1 MLPVSTKYH
10 YPILKL
16 LADGKV
22 HTSKEMQDVLI
33 KEFALTEDD
42 LKVKTKGGDKS
53 EGSLL
58 FPKWVG
64 FAIKNLRDASFIIT
78 VNKIKGVAQYSITD
92 EGRHFLSL
100 NPEGF
105 NGGTGASLKEKYK
118 KSIEKESTK
127 DDSPQKCESKEGN
140 TKIESSTPS
149 SIGYVYILT
158 NPAFKTFYIKIGYT
172 TNINDRLR
180 ELYNTSVPLPFKVY
194 ALLKTKKY
202 KQAEK
207 MIHSAFKA
215 SRIGNDREFFMLKP
229 DEALEQMKVVA
240 EGLEAV
246 VTIFDE
252 NGNEKKTFD
261 FSK

>member
-1 MLPVSTKYH
+1 MFPSSTLFH
-10 YPILKL
+10 YPILLL
-16 LADGKV
+16 LADGKE
-22 HTSKEMQDVLI
+22 HTRKEITGKEKECLSVSDTDLLAKTPKGRNKFRSWTDRAISDLKSAGYIQHSGNGYTITTSGLDFFNNHKEGFVASELKASAAYRKYKNIKDESKPKEESKKDEVVPSKEPT
-33 KEFALTEDD
+33 KSSED
-42 LKVKTKGGDKS
+42 
-53 EGSLL
+53 
-58 FPKWVG
+58 
-64 FAIKNLRDASFIIT
+64 
-78 VNKIKGVAQYSITD
+78 GV
-92 EGRHFLSL
+92 
-100 NPEGF
+100 
-105 NGGTGASLKEKYK
+105 
-118 KSIEKESTK
+118 
-127 DDSPQKCESKEGN
+127 
-140 TKIESSTPS
+140 
-149 SIGYVYILT
+149 VYILT

-194 ALLKTKKY
+194 ALLKTNKY

-229 DEALEQMKVVA
+229 DEALDQMRVVA

-246 VTIFDE
+246 VTVFDE